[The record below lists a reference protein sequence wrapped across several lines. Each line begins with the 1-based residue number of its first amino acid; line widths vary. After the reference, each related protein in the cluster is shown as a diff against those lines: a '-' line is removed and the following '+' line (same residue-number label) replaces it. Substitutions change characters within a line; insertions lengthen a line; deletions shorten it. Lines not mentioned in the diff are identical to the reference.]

1 MSSWY
6 NEERV
11 AVKGSVVLAKWNAER
26 RVQKQR
32 VEHGQRMY
40 AAAQMN
46 RLTSDWTAL
55 NTSADSEIVTSL
67 RLLRARSRE
76 MVRDNAH
83 ARNAVRI
90 VQNNVVGTGIG
101 FQSQVTTAGG
111 KLIDRIN
118 NQIEEAWEKWCAK
131 KTCHTAG
138 LLGMP
143 DLLRLAVGQL
153 VEAGE
158 VLIRKVKQPFGGG
171 KIPFALEVIEADR
184 LMDQW
189 QTAQAPNG
197 NAIRMGVEIDQWGR
211 PVAYWLYPTH
221 PGDYQFR
228 SFEPSKFVRVPAEE
242 MLHLYIIDRWPQTR
256 GVPWFHAVLRRLN
269 DMKGYGEAEIV
280 AARASANI
288 VGFIKSPDPVSP
300 DGIEAGQ
307 RLIDAEPG
315 TFKQLL
321 PGEDFIGFNPSRPN
335 AALEPFMRFMLREMA
350 AGVGTSYESLSR
362 DYSQSNYSSSR
373 LALLDDRD
381 LWRVLQ
387 GWLIR
392 NCLAEIQ
399 AEWLDAAVLAGVVTV
414 PDYYSNPEKYRRS
427 RWKPRGW
434 SWIDPTREVN
444 AYRAAVRSGFMT
456 VGDVIAQTNSN
467 ADAED
472 VFKARRQELDLM
484 DELDLVFDTD
494 PAAVDDKGKAQG
506 DTPQPD
512 PEGGE
517 PEEPSASEDGASGN
531 PAPEG
536 DDTGADKTNE

>member
-1 MSSWY
+1 MASWY

-11 AVKGSVVLAKWNAER
+11 AVKGSVVLAKWNASRQGMKER
-26 RVQKQR
+26 AARA
-32 VEHGQRMY
+32 ESQRMY
-40 AAAQMN
+40 AAAQFN
-46 RLTSDWTAL
+46 RLTSDWSAL
-55 NTSADSEIVTSL
+55 NTSADSEILTSL

-83 ARNAVRI
+83 AKNAVRI
-90 VQNNVVGTGIG
+90 VQNNVVGGGIG
-101 FQSQVTTAGG
+101 FQAQVVNARG
-111 KLIDRIN
+111 KLINDVN
-118 NQIEEAWEKWCAK
+118 DQIEQAWEKWCGR

-143 DLLRLAVGQL
+143 EILRLVMGQL

-158 VLIRKVKQPFGGG
+158 VLIRKVKKPFGGG

-197 NAIRMGVEIDQWGR
+197 NAIRMGVEIDEWGR
-211 PVAYWLYPTH
+211 PVAYWLHPTH

-228 SFEPSKFVRVPAEE
+228 SFDPSKFLRVPAEE
-242 MLHLYIIDRWPQTR
+242 ITHLYIIERWPQTR

-269 DMKGYGEAEIV
+269 DMKGYAEAEIV
-280 AARASANI
+280 AARAAANI
-288 VGFIKSPDPVSP
+288 VGFIKAPEPLAP
-300 DGIEAGQ
+300 DGIEGGQ
-307 RLIDAEPG
+307 RVIDAEPG

-321 PGEDFIGFNPSRPN
+321 PGEDFVGFNPSRPN

-350 AGVGTSYESLSR
+350 AGIGLSYESLSR

-392 NCLAEIQ
+392 TFLVEIH
-399 AEWLDAAVLAGVVTV
+399 AEWLDAAVLAGLVNV
-414 PDYYSNPEKYRRS
+414 PDYYSNPEKYRCG

-434 SWIDPTREVN
+434 SWVDPTREVN
-444 AYRAAVRSGFMT
+444 AYRMAVRAGFMT
-456 VGDVIAQTNSN
+456 VSDVIAQTAGG

-472 VFKARRQELDLM
+472 VFKTRRQELDLM
-484 DELDLVFDTD
+484 EEHGLVFDTN
-494 PAAVDDKGKAQG
+494 PGAVDDKGKAQ
-506 DTPQPD
+506 TVD
-512 PEGGE
+512 PADPADPGG
-517 PEEPSASEDGASGN
+517 
-531 PAPEG
+531 
-536 DDTGADKTNE
+536 GADTNVDDDKKTDADE